1 MYNARNCSP
10 GATLCPV
17 SFSIIAGCAVAGIPV
32 AGLLYQSYGKWT
44 DRRRFPPP
52 GRIVRI
58 GKQRFHIVEKGAGP
72 TVVLEAGIA
81 STSLAWV
88 NIQRALAKE
97 ANVIAYDRVG
107 FGWSS
112 RARRPRTLENV
123 VEDLHSLLR
132 EAHGTPPYLLVGHS
146 YGGLIV
152 RLFAK
157 RYPEL
162 VSSVVLVDA
171 VNTSDWSPLSDLQK
185 KRLHRGIALSRRGA
199 LLARFGVVR
208 LALSL
213 LLAGNSRLP
222 QLISRWSAGNGASV
236 PQRLTGEVRKLPREV
251 WPMVRMHWSDEK
263 CFQTMAEYLER
274 LPANAETASDAG
286 WPTNIPII
294 SITVPVASAD
304 FPAGVEHRIAR
315 HSGHWIQLDEPDV
328 VLQAIRELLA
338 RPSVEQV

>member
-1 MYNARNCSP
+1 MNFF
-10 GATLCPV
+10 AT
-17 SFSIIAGCAVAGIPV
+17 AGCAIAAIPV
-32 AGLLYQSYGKWT
+32 AGLLYQSYGKWA

-52 GRIVRI
+52 GRIARI

-88 NIQRALAKE
+88 NIQRELAKE
-97 ANVIAYDRVG
+97 ANVIAYDRTG

-112 RARRPRTLENV
+112 RARGPRTLDAV
-123 VEDLHSLLR
+123 VEDLHAVLR
-132 EAHGTPPYLLVGHS
+132 EAHGAPPYLLVGHS

-152 RLFAK
+152 LLLAK
-157 RYPEL
+157 RHPEL
-162 VSSVVLVDA
+162 VSGVVLVDA
-171 VNTSDWSPLSDLQK
+171 VNTCDWSPLSDSQSR
-185 KRLHRGIALSRRGA
+185 RLHRGVVLSRRGA
-199 LLARFGVVR
+199 ILARFGVVR

-213 LLAGNSRLP
+213 LMAGNSRLP

-274 LPANAETASDAG
+274 LPRNAESACDAG
-286 WPTNIPII
+286 WPTNVPII
-294 SITVPVASAD
+294 AITVPVTSAD
-304 FPAGVEHRIAR
+304 FPAGVEHRIANK
-315 HSGHWIQLDEPDV
+315 SGHWIQLDEPDV

-338 RPSVEQV
+338 RQSVEAGP